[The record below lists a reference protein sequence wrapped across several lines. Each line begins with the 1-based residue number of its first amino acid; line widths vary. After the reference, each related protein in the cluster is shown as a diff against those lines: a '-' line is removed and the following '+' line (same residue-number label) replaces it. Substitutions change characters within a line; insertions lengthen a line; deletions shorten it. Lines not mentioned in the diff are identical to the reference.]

1 MLEAITIGNLTK
13 EYTGGT
19 TALRSL
25 SFSIK
30 PGEFFALLG
39 PNGAGKTTTINIIT
53 GLANKSSGEVQ
64 VLGKDV
70 FTEYKEARSCIGL
83 VPQEFNMD
91 HFERVQN
98 VLFFN
103 AGYFGVRRK
112 ERAAKVEKLLHDLGL
127 WEKRTAKIRE
137 LSSGMKRKV
146 MIARALIHQ
155 PKILILDEP
164 TAGVDVETRRFL
176 WDYFQRLNRQGTTIL
191 LTTHYIE
198 EAEELCERIAIIN
211 NGEIVALDKTENLL
225 TLLERETVTLYL
237 KEKVK
242 KVPLLLKKYKAKL
255 GDNIITLEINPKKAD
270 YDDLIATLHKLKLP
284 LQKIETNRATLEDVF
299 LHLTKK

>member
-1 MLEAITIGNLTK
+1 MAEAITIKYLTK
-13 EYTGGT
+13 DYASGT
-19 TALRSL
+19 EALKRI

-53 GLANKSSGEVQ
+53 GLANKTAGEVT
-64 VLGKDV
+64 VFGKDV
-70 FTEYKEARSCIGL
+70 FTDYQEARFCIGL
-83 VPQEFNMD
+83 VPQEFNLD

-103 AGYFGVRRK
+103 AGYFGVQRK
-112 ERAAKVEKLLHDLGL
+112 ERAAKVEKLLQDLGL

-211 NGEIVALDKTENLL
+211 NGEIVALDKTKNLL

-242 KVPLLLKKYKAKL
+242 KVPPLLKKYRAQL
-255 GDNIITLEINPKKAD
+255 HDGIITLEINPKKVD
-270 YDDLIATLHKLKLP
+270 YDDLITTLHKLKLP

>member
-1 MLEAITIGNLTK
+1 MIKAIDIKGLTK
-13 EYTGGT
+13 EYISGT
-19 TALRSL
+19 KALQTI
-25 SFSIK
+25 SFSIEA
-30 PGEFFALLG
+30 GEFFALLG

-53 GLANKSSGEVQ
+53 GLANKSNGEVT

-112 ERAAKVEKLLHDLGL
+112 ERAAKVEKLLQDLGL
-127 WEKRTAKIRE
+127 WEKKTAKIRE

-211 NGEIVALDKTENLL
+211 NGEIIALDKTENLL

-242 KVPLLLKKYKAKL
+242 KVPLLLKRYKARL
-255 GDNIITLEINPKKAD
+255 HDGIITLEINPKKVN
-270 YDDLIATLHKLKLP
+270 YDDLISTLHKLKLP